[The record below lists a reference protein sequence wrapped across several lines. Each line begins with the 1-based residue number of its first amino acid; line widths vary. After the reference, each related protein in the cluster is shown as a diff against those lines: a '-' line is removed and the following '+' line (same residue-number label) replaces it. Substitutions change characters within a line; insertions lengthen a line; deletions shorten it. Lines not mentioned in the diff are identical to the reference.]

1 MRDWW
6 PLPTRARSAL
16 VAGLA
21 CAFVFTLGGLSARH
35 FVEVRTMEQSRF
47 LTTQALTQFSFT
59 HFEGTRYDGPNR
71 PDFPVANTSLDGTT
85 FEVVLDSGQAAI
97 RSHNLATYYPGQPP
111 LPPLPPNIVDPHR
124 TATFGKGAVA
134 GADNNLEDR
143 TFEVEG
149 LSMRLPAE
157 LVNPPGRSGYFF
169 FSGLTTPLAVPEQPE
184 YVNATVYVFVEPY
197 YTERA
202 LGGVD
207 GALWIGIPLSVLLVA
222 AAAWTVAGRALRPVG
237 AIRAEMAEISEHA
250 LQRRVP
256 VPAARDEIADL
267 AATTNATLDRLQQ
280 AMRQQQRFVADAS
293 HELRSP
299 LAGLRTWLDIARSHP
314 DQADWPS
321 ITDRALGDIDR
332 LQALVADLLLLAEQ
346 DGKHQAPSGFVD
358 LAALAEEQSAERR
371 YLAVG
376 ADARDIRCH
385 AETEAV
391 VQGDPAQLER
401 VLRNLLDNAVRHA
414 ESTVSVSVTVEAATV
429 VLEVGDDGP
438 GIPPADRERVFD
450 RFTRLDD
457 ARARD
462 AGGTGLGLA
471 IARTITRRH
480 GGTLRLAD
488 SPVGARFV
496 ATFLRADVPGS

>member
-21 CAFVFTLGGLSARH
+21 CAFAFTLGGLWARH

-47 LTTQALTQFSFT
+47 LTTQALTGFLFT
-59 HFEGTRYDGPNR
+59 RFEGTRYDGPNP
-71 PDFPVANTSLDGTT
+71 PDSPVAHTSLDGAT
-85 FEVVLDSGQAAI
+85 FEVVLGSGQVAV
-97 RSHNLATYYPGQPP
+97 RSQNLATYYPGQAP
-111 LPPLPPNIVDPHR
+111 LPPAAPNQHVPDR
-124 TATFGKGAVA
+124 TVTFGRGAVA
-134 GADNNLEDR
+134 GVDNNLEDR

-149 LSMRLPAE
+149 LSVRLPVE
-157 LVNPPGRSGYFF
+157 LVTPPGRSGHFF
-169 FSGLTTPLAVPEQPE
+169 FSGLPTPLAVPEHPE

-207 GALWIGIPLSVLLVA
+207 VALWIGIPLSVLFVA
-222 AAAWTVAGRALRPVG
+222 AAAWTIAGRALRPVG
-237 AIRAEMAEISEHA
+237 AIRAEMAEIGEHA

-267 AATTNATLDRLQQ
+267 ATTTNTTLDRLQL
-280 AMRQQQRFVADAS
+280 AMRQQQQFVADAS

-321 ITDRALGDIDR
+321 ITGRALGDIDR
-332 LQALVADLLLLAEQ
+332 LQSLVADLLLLAEQ
-346 DGKHQAPSGFVD
+346 DGEHRRPTGFVD

-371 YLAVG
+371 YLGGDVEIQCQ
-376 ADARDIRCH
+376 ADPDSL
-385 AETEAV
+385 
-391 VQGDPAQLER
+391 VQGHSEQLER

-414 ESTVSVSVTVEAATV
+414 ESTVSVTVSIDAATV
-429 VLEVGDDGP
+429 VLEVRDDGP
-438 GIPPADRERVFD
+438 GIPATDRERVFD

-480 GGTLRLAD
+480 GGTLRVAD
-488 SPVGARFV
+488 SPVSARFV
-496 ATFLRADVPGS
+496 ATFPRAPES